1 MEDTEVPHR
10 SASSLFTTWSKTR
23 ASRTPL
29 RSAMHGLRCATCGGN
44 ENCMTLRS

>member
-23 ASRTPL
+23 ASHTPTAQ
-29 RSAMHGLRCATCGGN
+29 RDARFAMRHMRW
-44 ENCMTLRS
+44 